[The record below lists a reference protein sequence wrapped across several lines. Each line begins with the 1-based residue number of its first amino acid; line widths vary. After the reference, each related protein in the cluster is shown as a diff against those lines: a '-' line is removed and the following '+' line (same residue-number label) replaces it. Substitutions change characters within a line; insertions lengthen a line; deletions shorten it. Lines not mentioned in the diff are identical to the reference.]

1 LAKIHPKKIEKQKNG
16 VTIHT
21 LENDTKI
28 YDYSKI
34 KFVNYQ
40 FSFGHTNEKIID
52 KLHEKINEV
61 LTWAKNNNIIMDWES
76 NNKPVEQKV
85 ESNEEEKEL
94 ETIKPKQVIRK
105 ENTSKKRKTRKK

>member
-1 LAKIHPKKIEKQKNG
+1 MAKIHPKKIEKQKNG

-34 KFVNYQ
+34 KFV
-40 FSFGHTNEKIID
+40 
-52 KLHEKINEV
+52 
-61 LTWAKNNNIIMDWES
+61 TWAKNNNIIMDWES